1 MTLRWRAVAAVRW
14 RRLLPDTEAVRIPL
28 AADIESRDGTL
39 TAGALIVN
47 AAVQAE
53 GDGQTSAFKRAGVVS
68 RGSVTAGD
76 AQCFTGVAGKAVA
89 VVGDHAF
96 TLTVGEPITEDADDD
111 MAPIFAGLQVSAR
124 ESGQAS
130 NARSLML
137 KTGREAWILT
147 P

>member
-1 MTLRWRAVAAVRW
+1 MLWRAVTAAVRYLDSW
-14 RRLLPDTEAVRIPL
+14 PDDGPLRIPL

-39 TAGALIVN
+39 AAGARLVN
-47 AAVQAE
+47 TAVQVE
-53 GDGQTSAFKRAGVVS
+53 GESETSAFKRAGVIS
-68 RGSVTAGD
+68 RGSVTAGA
-76 AQCFTGVAGKAVA
+76 AQCFTGLAGKAVA

-124 ESGQAS
+124 EAGQAS
-130 NARSLML
+130 NARALML

>member
-1 MTLRWRAVAAVRW
+1 MTLRWRAAVAVRW
-14 RRLLPDTEAVRIPL
+14 PDSWPDTDAVRIPL

-39 TAGALIVN
+39 TAGALLVN

-68 RGSVTAGD
+68 RGSVTAGA
-76 AQCFTGVAGKAVA
+76 AQCFTGVAGNAVA
-89 VVGDHAF
+89 VVADHAF
-96 TLTVGEPITEDADDD
+96 TLTVGAPITEDADDD

>member
-1 MTLRWRAVAAVRW
+1 M
-14 RRLLPDTEAVRIPL
+14 RIPL
-28 AADIESRDGTL
+28 ASDIESRDGSL
-39 TAGALIVN
+39 TAGAMLVN
-47 AAVQAE
+47 AAVQVESE
-53 GDGQTSAFKRAGVVS
+53 GETTAFKRAGCIS

-76 AQCFTGVAGKAVA
+76 AQCFASVAGKAVA

-124 ESGQAS
+124 EAGQAS
-130 NARSLML
+130 NERALML